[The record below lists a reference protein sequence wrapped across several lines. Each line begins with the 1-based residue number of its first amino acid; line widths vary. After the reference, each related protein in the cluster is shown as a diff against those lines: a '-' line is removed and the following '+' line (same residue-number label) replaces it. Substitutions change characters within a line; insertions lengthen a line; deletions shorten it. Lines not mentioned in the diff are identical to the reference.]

1 MRKLFVAAAA
11 WSACTLAVAQA
22 APAAERLRGTIAASD
37 ASNLT
42 LHTAEGEDVTVSLA
56 GAHFASVVASKLS
69 AITPGSFI
77 GTATKGSGSHM
88 TALEVVVFPPEL
100 RGQGEGHY
108 AWDKLPDSSGPS
120 AGGGS
125 MSSSMTNGTV
135 AAGHAPA
142 VGTTMTNGTIANA
155 NGADGTLHIDV
166 DYKGG
171 HKSILVPPAAPV
183 VAFQVADASILKV
196 GAAAFI
202 VASVDGGKVTA
213 KFVAVGKD
221 GVKPPM

>member
-1 MRKLFVAAAA
+1 MKTLILAAA
-11 WSACTLAVAQA
+11 CTAIALTAQA
-22 APAAERLRGTIAASD
+22 APTVERIRGTIGAAD
-37 ASNLT
+37 TSNVT
-42 LHTAEGEDVTVSLA
+42 VHTTDGEDVTVSLT
-56 GAHFASVVASKLS
+56 GAHFASVVASTVS
-69 AITPGSFI
+69 AIAPGSFI

-108 AWDKLPDSSGPS
+108 AWDKLPDTSGPA
-120 AGGGS
+120 AGGTVG
-125 MSSSMTNGTV
+125 SSMTNGTV

-155 NGADGTLHIDV
+155 GQADGALHIDV

-171 HKSILVPPAAPV
+171 HKSITVPASAPV
-183 VAFQVADASILKV
+183 VAFKVADSSVLKV
-196 GAAAFI
+196 GAQAFI
-202 VASVDGGKVTA
+202 VAAVDGGKVTA
-213 KFVAVGKD
+213 KFVAVGRD

>member
-1 MRKLFVAAAA
+1 MRKLLLAAAA
-11 WSACTLAVAQA
+11 WSFCTVAAQA
-22 APAAERLRGTIAASD
+22 APTVERIRGTIGAAD
-37 ASNLT
+37 ASSMT

-56 GAHFASVVASKLS
+56 GAHFASVVASKAS
-69 AITPGSFI
+69 AIAPGSFI
-77 GTATKGSGSHM
+77 GTATKGSGAHM

-108 AWDKLPDSSGPS
+108 AWDKLPDTSSPA
-120 AGGGS
+120 AGGAVA
-125 MSSSMTNGTV
+125 SSMTNGTV

-142 VGTTMTNGTIANA
+142 VGTTMTNGTIAKA
-155 NGADGTLHIDV
+155 GQADGALHIDV

-171 HKSILVPPAAPV
+171 RKSIIVPESAPV
-183 VAFQVADASILKV
+183 VAFQLADSSVLKV
-196 GAAAFI
+196 GAQAFI
-202 VASVDGGKVTA
+202 VAAVDGGKVTA

>member
-1 MRKLFVAAAA
+1 MRKLLLLAAACA
-11 WSACTLAVAQA
+11 TYTLAAHA
-22 APAAERLRGTIAASD
+22 EPALERIRGTIGAAD
-37 ASNLT
+37 TAHLT
-42 LHTAEGEDVTVSLA
+42 VHTAEGEDVTVSLT
-56 GAHFASVVASKLS
+56 GAHYASVVASKAS
-69 AITPGSFI
+69 AIAPGSFI
-77 GTATKGSGSHM
+77 GTATKGSGAHM

-108 AWDKLPDSSGPS
+108 AWDKLPDTSSPT
-120 AGGGS
+120 AGGAVG
-125 MSSSMTNGTV
+125 SSMTNGTV

-155 NGADGTLHIDV
+155 GQADGALHIDV

-171 HKSILVPPAAPV
+171 HKSITVPASAPV
-183 VAFQVADASILKV
+183 VAFQVADSSVLKV
-196 GAAAFI
+196 GAQAFI
-202 VASVDGGKVTA
+202 VAASDGGTVTA